1 MLCSQRLF
9 LQNVCFS
16 DLQSEG
22 RQFKDRLIQF
32 RKHGGDLGGKG
43 DLGGFVSIQ
52 GGNKVIWEPKFRP
65 WQVTAKSSQVKPSIL
80 LIRVG

>member
-32 RKHGGDLGGKG
+32 RKHGGDLGGE
-43 DLGGFVSIQ
+43 D
-52 GGNKVIWEPKFRP
+52 NKVIWEPKFRP
-65 WQVTAKSSQVKPSIL
+65 WQVTAKPSQVKPSL
-80 LIRVG
+80 FLIRVG